1 MRKDLKQVTTKK
13 KISKTQR
20 KTSGEEE
27 KDKVTIRYTENNE

>member
-1 MRKDLKQVTTKK
+1 MRKDLKQVTTK